1 MLVLVLGSAVFVAAE
16 YALITARR
24 ARLEERALSGSRG
37 ARAAL
42 RLMDEPVRFISSTQL
57 GITIFAILIG
67 AIGEPL
73 ISDLMEPPLS
83 TGVAFLIAFAILTY
97 FSVVLGEL
105 VPKAAA
111 LQKAEALA
119 VVLAVPLD
127 FLGAGRASDRLAA
140 AGVGERVL
148 RLLRV
153 KPAPA
158 GMFAYTR
165 EDIRHSVAAAEDVGE
180 LQEAEEEMLYK
191 VFDFASKEV
200 SEVMVP
206 RPDVVAIS
214 AEMPPEEA
222 LRAVVDSPFTR
233 YPGLPRLA
241 RRDPRDPPRARPL
254 RRDPRPRDRRGRAR
268 VDRRPAYVVPETKD
282 LAALLADFRREK
294 QHLAIVIDEYG
305 DMEGIVTLEDVLE
318 EIVGEIEDE
327 FDLPDTSI
335 ERIDETHI
343 RIDGTYTIDDFNEEF
358 GTELEQEDF
367 TRWPGSSSASS
378 GARPRSATPWSRRA
392 APRGPRGRGLAD
404 HEARGRVRRRRRD
417 ADGRSGQEGPPMM
430 SVAGVTSTR
439 RSPPRWVDRRTWAAP
454 NDGSALRHRDFALLS
469 ALVAETSRC
478 RWRSSRSAG
487 RSTRSGRIR
496 STSA

>member
-1 MLVLVLGSAVFVAAE
+1 VSVFIRIVVVLLLVLGSAVFVAAE

-24 ARLEERALSGSRG
+24 ARLEERALGGSRG

-57 GITIFAILIG
+57 GITIFAILVG

-83 TGVAFLIAFAILTY
+83 ATVSFLIAFAILTY

-105 VPKAAA
+105 VPKAVA

-119 VVLAVPLD
+119 MVLAVPLD
-127 FLGAGRASDRLAA
+127 FLGRVAHPVVWLLQVSANA
-140 AGVGERVL
+140 VL
-148 RLLRV
+148 RVLRV

-158 GMFAYTR
+158 GMLAYTR

-214 AEMPPEEA
+214 VEMPPEEA

-233 YPGLPRLA
+233 YPVYRGSLDEILGILHV
-241 RRDPRDPPRARPL
+241 RDLFGAIHDLGIASVEL
-254 RRDPRPRDRRGRAR
+254 ESI
-268 VDRRPAYVVPETKD
+268 VRPAYVVPETKD

-294 QHLAIVIDEYG
+294 QHMAIVIDEYG
-305 DMEGIVTLEDVLE
+305 DMDGIVTLEDVLE
-318 EIVGEIEDE
+318 EIVGDIEDE

-367 TRWPGSSSASS
+367 HTMAGLVFGELGRAPEVGDAVRSDGVQLRVLEVEGSRIMKLEVEF
-378 GARPRSATPWSRRA
+378 GA
-392 APRGPRGRGLAD
+392 D
-404 HEARGRVRRRRRD
+404 
-417 ADGRSGQEGPPMM
+417 DG
-430 SVAGVTSTR
+430 
-439 RSPPRWVDRRTWAAP
+439 AP
-454 NDGSALRHRDFALLS
+454 NDEPAA
-469 ALVAETSRC
+469 A
-478 RWRSSRSAG
+478 
-487 RSTRSGRIR
+487 
-496 STSA
+496 

>member
-1 MLVLVLGSAVFVAAE
+1 MSVLLRILVVFLLVLGSAVFVAAE

-24 ARLEERALSGSRG
+24 ARLEERAANGSRG

-83 TGVAFLIAFAILTY
+83 TTVSFLIAFAILTY

-105 VPKAAA
+105 VPKAVA
-111 LQKAEALA
+111 LQKAEPLA

-127 FLGAGRASDRLAA
+127 FLGRVAHPIVWLLQVSANL
-140 AGVGERVL
+140 VL
-148 RLLRV
+148 RTLRV
-153 KPAPA
+153 NPAPA
-158 GMFAYTR
+158 GMIAYTR

-200 SEVMVP
+200 SAVMVP

-214 AEMPPEEA
+214 ADMPPEDA
-222 LRAVVDSPFTR
+222 LRAVVDSPYTR
-233 YPGLPRLA
+233 YPVYRGSLDDVVGILHV
-241 RRDPRDPPRARPL
+241 RDLFGAIHDLGIASVEL
-254 RRDPRPRDRRGRAR
+254 ESI
-268 VDRRPAYVVPETKD
+268 VRPAYVVPETKD

-305 DMEGIVTLEDVLE
+305 DVEGIVTLEDLLE
-318 EIVGEIEDE
+318 EIVGDIEDE

-358 GTELEQEDF
+358 HTELEQEDF
-367 TRWPGSSSASS
+367 NTMAGLVF
-378 GARPRSATPWSRRA
+378 GELGRA
-392 APRGPRGRGLAD
+392 PEVGDEVRTAGLMLTVV
-404 HEARGRVRRRRRD
+404 EI
-417 ADGRSGQEGPPMM
+417 
-430 SVAGVTSTR
+430 
-439 RSPPRWVDRRTWAAP
+439 
-454 NDGSALRHRDFALLS
+454 DGSRIMKLEVEFGVDD
-469 ALVAETSRC
+469 ETPTDEP
-478 RWRSSRSAG
+478 A
-487 RSTRSGRIR
+487 
-496 STSA
+496 AA

>member
-1 MLVLVLGSAVFVAAE
+1 MSVFLRIVIVLLLVLGSALFVAAE
-16 YALITARR
+16 YALITGRR
-24 ARLEERALSGSRG
+24 VRLEERAAGGSRG

-83 TGVAFLIAFAILTY
+83 ATVSFLIAFALLTY

-105 VPKAAA
+105 VPKAVA

-127 FLGAGRASDRLAA
+127 FLGRVAHPVVWLLQVSANA
-140 AGVGERVL
+140 VL
-148 RLLRV
+148 RVLRV

-158 GMFAYTR
+158 GMLAYTR

-214 AEMPPEEA
+214 VEMPPEEA

-233 YPGLPRLA
+233 YPVYRGSLDEMLGVLHV
-241 RRDPRDPPRARPL
+241 RDLFSAIHDLGIAAVEL
-254 RRDPRPRDRRGRAR
+254 EAL
-268 VDRRPAYVVPETKD
+268 VRPAFVVPETKD

-294 QHLAIVIDEYG
+294 QHMAIVIDEYG
-305 DMEGIVTLEDVLE
+305 DMDGIVTLEDVLE
-318 EIVGEIEDE
+318 EIVGDIEDE

-335 ERIDETHI
+335 ERIDDTHI

-358 GTELEQEDF
+358 GTQLGQEDF
-367 TRWPGSSSASS
+367 HTMAGLVF
-378 GARPRSATPWSRRA
+378 GELGRA
-392 APRGPRGRGLAD
+392 PEVGDAVTTDGL
-404 HEARGRVRRRRRD
+404 ELRVL
-417 ADGRSGQEGPPMM
+417 E
-430 SVAGVTSTR
+430 V
-439 RSPPRWVDRRTWAAP
+439 
-454 NDGSALRHRDFALLS
+454 DGS
-469 ALVAETSRC
+469 
-478 RWRSSRSAG
+478 
-487 RSTRSGRIR
+487 RIMR
-496 STSA
+496 IEVEFGMDDQTPTDEPAAA